1 MVLIVYEAN
10 SLGSSGITGICLI
23 LFYLFKF
30 DIGTTYALLNI
41 PLIIIGYKLIGG
53 KFILKTFYGTV
64 MTSVAFEILSRVPTA
79 PLQDKLMACI
89 FGGIL
94 VGLGLGSMFAAGGSS
109 GGTDILVKIL
119 NKYFEI
125 PVGKAFF
132 IMDFT
137 VLSISGFLFGKE
149 IFMYTLVGVFS
160 CTKVIDMIQEKTPT
174 KVYINIS
181 LPKRNPEILRTV
193 KSIIKNALPTGISKY
208 LFKIFTKISV
218 PTT

>member
-1 MVLIVYEAN
+1 MKKYLFRDILLITIGAFLIAFGIHYFYRAN

-160 CTKVIDMIQEKTPT
+160 CTKVIDMIQDGFDL
-174 KVYINIS
+174 S
-181 LPKRNPEILRTV
+181 LIH
-193 KSIIKNALPTGISKY
+193 I
-208 LFKIFTKISV
+208 
-218 PTT
+218 

>member
-1 MVLIVYEAN
+1 
-10 SLGSSGITGICLI
+10 
-23 LFYLFKF
+23 
-30 DIGTTYALLNI
+30 
-41 PLIIIGYKLIGG
+41 
-53 KFILKTFYGTV
+53 
-64 MTSVAFEILSRVPTA
+64 MTSVAFKILSRVPTA

-160 CTKVIDMIQEKTPT
+160 CTKVIDMIQDGFDSSKAITVISDKSLIIKDIIMKEAKRGTTIIKAQGGFEGKEKNMLSCIVNRYEVTAI
-174 KVYINIS
+174 KRIIRSVDEDAFVYITDVAEV
-181 LPKRNPEILRTV
+181 LGKGFKDL
-193 KSIIKNALPTGISKY
+193 KIK
-208 LFKIFTKISV
+208 
-218 PTT
+218 

>member
-1 MVLIVYEAN
+1 MKKYLFRDILLITIGAFLIAFGIHYFYRAN

-94 VGLGLGSMFAAGGSS
+94 GTSINVLVTTHSGLGRNNS
-109 GGTDILVKIL
+109 KI
-119 NKYFEI
+119 
-125 PVGKAFF
+125 
-132 IMDFT
+132 
-137 VLSISGFLFGKE
+137 
-149 IFMYTLVGVFS
+149 
-160 CTKVIDMIQEKTPT
+160 
-174 KVYINIS
+174 
-181 LPKRNPEILRTV
+181 
-193 KSIIKNALPTGISKY
+193 
-208 LFKIFTKISV
+208 
-218 PTT
+218 